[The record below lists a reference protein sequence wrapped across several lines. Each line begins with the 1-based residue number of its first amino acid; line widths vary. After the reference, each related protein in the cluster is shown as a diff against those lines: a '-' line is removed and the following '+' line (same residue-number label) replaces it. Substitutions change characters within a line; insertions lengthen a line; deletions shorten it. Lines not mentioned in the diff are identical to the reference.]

1 MSAFNELKARLSKT
15 IESSASELL
24 SFDKVFD
31 EDNLDAKNEQLSII
45 RDEIER
51 LEMELMSVMVE
62 YRGECHYTETDD
74 FTHISEKITL
84 FHQKEASLHNEL
96 QEMTKARDQLYTQ
109 WKQTYL
115 DNARIFSD
123 TQTTLKNVND
133 IENALSKLRRKKIKA
148 SNNIVLLVYI
158 HSQVNSLLSIAG
170 LNKEKSPYKAFQV
183 AWYNRLVDDNTYE
196 YLKP

>member
-1 MSAFNELKARLSKT
+1 MSAFIELKTRLSKT

-148 SNNIVLLVYI
+148 NNNIVLLVYI

-183 AWYNRLVDDNTYE
+183 AWHNGLVDDNTYE